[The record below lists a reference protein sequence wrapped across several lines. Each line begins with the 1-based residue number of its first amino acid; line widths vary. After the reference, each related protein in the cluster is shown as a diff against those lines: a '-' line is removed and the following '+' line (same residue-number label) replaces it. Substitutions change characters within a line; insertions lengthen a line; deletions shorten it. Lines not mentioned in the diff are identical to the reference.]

1 MSATRTNSLLNAEN
15 RTFTYAPEG
24 HEIVKNLWKNR
35 SLHPTETHM
44 TIAAKIATVIAAT
57 ITLFS
62 QDLTIIFNDALQ
74 SETTSHILA
83 IPFIFA
89 YLIYRKRKMLRAV
102 IPLDTQNQPK
112 HTKHLPTIA
121 GILLSTT
128 AILLYWY
135 GSYTFTPLEY
145 HILALPIFTAG
156 LTLIMF
162 NHQTL
167 RQLAFPI
174 AFLILLM
181 PPPSDILYG
190 LGATLSVISA
200 EASNTIINALGIHST
215 LSSEYGNPV
224 IHVQTADGATIP
236 FAVNIACSGVYSLI
250 GFLIFAVFIAY
261 IIRDKPWKKATIFP
275 IGLLLIYLLN
285 IARITIILLIGYRY
299 GEETALQIFHLLGG
313 WVLIFLGTIILLI
326 TLEKILKTRIS
337 IKSTASTQCPQC
349 NPKPSKHPQNF
360 CLTCARLLR
369 YSKVKLKRWDIA
381 KIAATALTVALLLS
395 IQAPVFALTQ
405 GPAEIIIQ
413 APTGEQATTQILPQ
427 IQEYTLKFVYRD
439 RNFERKAKQDASLVY
454 AYIPNNKTKDTIWI
468 TLEIASTIS
477 SLHRWEVCLITW
489 RLAHGYQPKVTPL
502 DSRDIQILENP
513 PIIARYF
520 AFQYIKTNQTQVVLY
535 WYERSAFQTNTTSE
549 QKHVKISTIAYL
561 NSPENIPQ
569 IEDQLA
575 TIARAIAQYWQPIKT
590 WTQIAILISQSGDK
604 LTAITTGLLILVVAI
619 FVLERKKERKVNAN
633 AYQKLSKPN
642 KEIINIIHE
651 TEKTTT
657 PTLNNIAITH
667 RNTTRKPIN
676 KEKLLH
682 TLTEIE
688 QTGIIKS
695 EVANKEDEPI
705 QIWKTTMSFAKT
717 SKT

>member
-1 MSATRTNSLLNAEN
+1 MW
-15 RTFTYAPEG
+15 
-24 HEIVKNLWKNR
+24 KNL
-35 SLHPTETHM
+35 SLHLTETHM
-44 TIAAKIATVIAAT
+44 TLAVKIATVVTAT

-62 QDLTIIFNDALQ
+62 QDLTIIFSDALQ
-74 SETTSHILA
+74 SETTSHLLA

-89 YLIYRKRKMLRAV
+89 YLIYRKRRMLRAV
-102 IPLDTQNQPK
+102 VSLNTQNRPK
-112 HTKHLPTIA
+112 QTKYLPTIA
-121 GILLSTT
+121 GILLSTM

-145 HILALPIFTAG
+145 HILAMPIFAAG

-162 NHQTL
+162 NYQTL

-181 PPPSDILYG
+181 PPPSVILYG

-200 EASNTIINALGIHST
+200 EVSNTIINALGIHST
-215 LSSEYGNPV
+215 LSSEYGNPA
-224 IHVQTADGATIP
+224 IQIQRADGTTIP
-236 FAVNIACSGVYSLI
+236 FVVNIACSGVYSLI

-285 IARITIILLIGYRY
+285 IARITVILLIGYRY

-349 NPKPSKHPQNF
+349 NPKPSKYPQNF
-360 CLTCARLLR
+360 CLACARLLR
-369 YSKVKLKRWDIA
+369 YSKVKLKKWDIA

-427 IQEYTLKFVYRD
+427 IQGFTLKFVYRD
-439 RNFERKAKQDASLVY
+439 RNFEQMAKQDASLIY
-454 AYIPNNKTKDTIWI
+454 AYTPNDKTKETIWI
-468 TLEIASTIS
+468 TLEIASTRS
-477 SLHRWEVCLITW
+477 SMHGWEFCLITW
-489 RLAHGYQPKVTPL
+489 PQTLGYQPKVTQL

-535 WYERSAFQTNTTSE
+535 WYERSTFQTNTTSE

-604 LTAITTGLLILVVAI
+604 LTAITTGLLIIVVAI
-619 FVLERKKERKVNAN
+619 SVLERKKERKANAN
-633 AYQKLSKPN
+633 AYQKLSKPV
-642 KEIINIIHE
+642 KQIIDMVHE
-651 TEKTTT
+651 TEKTST

-667 RNTTRKPIN
+667 QNMMGQPIN
-676 KEKLLH
+676 KEKLLQI
-682 TLTEIE
+682 LTEIE
-688 QTGIIKS
+688 KTGIIKS
-695 EVANKEDEPI
+695 EVANKEDEPT
-705 QIWKTTMSFAKT
+705 QIWKTAMSFAKT
-717 SKT
+717 PKI